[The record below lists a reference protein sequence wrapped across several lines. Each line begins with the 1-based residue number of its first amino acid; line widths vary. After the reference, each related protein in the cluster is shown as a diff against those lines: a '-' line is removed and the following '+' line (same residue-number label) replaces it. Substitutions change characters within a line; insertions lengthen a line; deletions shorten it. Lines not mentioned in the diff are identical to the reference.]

1 MILLCDNTSTLCNTT
16 LIIINKLIEYDISP
30 FNYKI
35 EVQLYLPA
43 MDHIQH
49 KNNTHIY
56 KERPIVL
63 LS

>member
-16 LIIINKLIEYDISP
+16 GQFNKLIKHDISP